1 MLVMKIIFNVLIA
14 YLVICTVISIIRTV
28 GAKRE
33 EWHVYNGQG
42 MSFVEVL
49 SMCPT
54 GWSMSPVKSLEWID
68 EKMTEVYPLGVMKD
82 TTKEEQA

>member
-42 MSFVEVL
+42 MSFNQAFVRYFIEDATL
-49 SMCPT
+49 SQVT
-54 GWSMSPVKSLEWID
+54 I
-68 EKMTEVYPLGVMKD
+68 
-82 TTKEEQA
+82 

>member
-42 MSFVEVL
+42 MSFNQAFVRYFIKDA
-49 SMCPT
+49 T
-54 GWSMSPVKSLEWID
+54 
-68 EKMTEVYPLGVMKD
+68 LGQV
-82 TTKEEQA
+82 TI

>member
-42 MSFVEVL
+42 MSFNQAFVRYFIEDV
-49 SMCPT
+49 T
-54 GWSMSPVKSLEWID
+54 
-68 EKMTEVYPLGVMKD
+68 LGQV
-82 TTKEEQA
+82 TI

>member
-42 MSFVEVL
+42 MSFNQAFARYFIEDA
-49 SMCPT
+49 T
-54 GWSMSPVKSLEWID
+54 
-68 EKMTEVYPLGVMKD
+68 LGQV
-82 TTKEEQA
+82 TI

>member
-42 MSFVEVL
+42 MSFNHACGCSVATLAEL
-49 SMCPT
+49 F
-54 GWSMSPVKSLEWID
+54 L
-68 EKMTEVYPLGVMKD
+68 
-82 TTKEEQA
+82 

>member
-33 EWHVYNGQG
+33 KWHVYNGQG
-42 MSFVEVL
+42 MSFNQAFVRYFIEDV
-49 SMCPT
+49 T
-54 GWSMSPVKSLEWID
+54 
-68 EKMTEVYPLGVMKD
+68 LGQV
-82 TTKEEQA
+82 TI

>member
-14 YLVICTVISIIRTV
+14 YLIICTVISIIRTV

-42 MSFVEVL
+42 MSFNQAFVRYFIE
-49 SMCPT
+49 
-54 GWSMSPVKSLEWID
+54 
-68 EKMTEVYPLGVMKD
+68 D
-82 TTKEEQA
+82 TTLGQVTI

>member
-42 MSFVEVL
+42 MNFNQAFVRYFIEDA
-49 SMCPT
+49 T
-54 GWSMSPVKSLEWID
+54 
-68 EKMTEVYPLGVMKD
+68 LGQV
-82 TTKEEQA
+82 TI

>member
-14 YLVICTVISIIRTV
+14 YLIICTVISIIRTV

-42 MSFVEVL
+42 MSFNQAFVRYFIEDA
-49 SMCPT
+49 
-54 GWSMSPVKSLEWID
+54 I
-68 EKMTEVYPLGVMKD
+68 LGQV
-82 TTKEEQA
+82 TI

>member
-42 MSFVEVL
+42 MSFNQAFVEDA
-49 SMCPT
+49 T
-54 GWSMSPVKSLEWID
+54 
-68 EKMTEVYPLGVMKD
+68 LGQV
-82 TTKEEQA
+82 TI

>member
-42 MSFVEVL
+42 MSFNQAFVRYF
-49 SMCPT
+49 
-54 GWSMSPVKSLEWID
+54 
-68 EKMTEVYPLGVMKD
+68 TEDATLGQV
-82 TTKEEQA
+82 TI